1 MLIVERWILAR
12 LRNQRF
18 YSLAELNAAMGA
30 LDPEEAKLFV
40 HWRDSDAVDYV
51 MVPSRHNTIF
61 DEASGGDGTER
72 EASNPAVPLIEGK
85 T

>member
-1 MLIVERWILAR
+1 L
-12 LRNQRF
+12 
-18 YSLAELNAAMGA
+18 SGPAADQASG
-30 LDPEEAKLFV
+30 
-40 HWRDSDAVDYV
+40 YV
-51 MVPSRHNTIF
+51 MVHDTIF